1 MAVLNGERMHD
12 TMERL
17 LPGARSAAL
26 LWQGAA
32 VLGGAALGA
41 GQVYGGAAPF
51 GLALVIGCPP
61 SYCLA
66 AALGTLAAGL
76 AFQPML
82 LGIKLAVAAVAAAAV
97 RRLIDGRPGAGALA
111 GCLTLTAA
119 QVLQIVLAGGLFNPG
134 QTVTV
139 GCTALLAA
147 VFGWAFAHFPAR
159 EPRGVCLWLA
169 VATACLQRCAVG
181 PLAPGLALAAGAGL
195 CAAIGGTLEQTA
207 VLSIA
212 LAAAITASGPTL
224 AYAALAV
231 ALGSLAASCL
241 CPGERGRCA
250 GVFAAGCTAGAL
262 AAPDAVSVLPLAV
275 SAGVGVVA
283 ALAVPGSVLH
293 KIFPPP
299 APPVQTQGLGGAA
312 RKLSAV
318 ADTLSDIADTVNAV
332 CQRQLPPKGETFDF
346 VVEQVARTTC
356 QSCTRRSRC
365 WVRGYAT
372 AMDGLYHLK
381 PTLES
386 KGRVEVEDLP
396 GQLAGCIH
404 PADLCT
410 AANHGYRLWRSRR
423 QTRARAVTLRAALT
437 EQYSALA
444 GALAQLAGKLGQAGL
459 PDPRREARVAQL
471 FAELGLDA
479 LECSV
484 TADLA
489 GRLTANVTICRT
501 RFTPDEVA
509 GLTDEMTRICRR
521 DMDTPEITH
530 CRTVTM
536 LCFGEKP
543 LFTVEFGAAA
553 HAAGGQSVSGDALDQ
568 FCDTSG
574 RAQMLLCDG
583 MGTGRAAAVDGQM
596 AAKLTAQLLRAG
608 FAAESAARLVNVAL
622 GLKGAEQEA
631 GATLDLLT
639 VDLYTG
645 RAGLFKAGAAP
656 SFLVRGGVPRMLDG
670 ASLPMGVLDSLVGR
684 STTFALDAGDWVV
697 LVSDG
702 ALTDGSDW
710 LMQQLQLCAKLGHT
724 PKQAA
729 ETVADAAAR
738 RAGAKQDDITVAV
751 LAMAV
756 PVLGFGW
763 LPALIA
769 LALYG
774 ILPVLQ
780 GTLAG
785 LGSIPPGVSGVA
797 EGMGMTGWQRLYKV
811 ELPLAAPVILAGIR
825 TSVIVNIGTATIAS
839 TVGASTLGTPIII
852 GLSGFNTAYIVQGA
866 LLVALAAIIVDRA
879 FERLTRW
886 ISRHRHAQ

>member
-1 MAVLNGERMHD
+1 MAVLSGERLHEN
-12 TMERL
+12 MEKL
-17 LPGARSAAL
+17 LPGARTAAL

-32 VLGGAALGA
+32 LAGGVLLGA
-41 GQVYGGAAPF
+41 GRVYGGAAPF

-61 SYCLA
+61 AYCLA
-66 AALGTLAAGL
+66 AAVGTLAAGVVL
-76 AFQPML
+76 QPAL
-82 LGIKLAVAAVAAAAV
+82 LGIKVGVAAVAAATV
-97 RRLIDGRPGAGALA
+97 RRLIDGRPRAGALA
-111 GCLTLTAA
+111 GCLTLAAAQLVQILLLGGLVNFSQTAA
-119 QVLQIVLAGGLFNPG
+119 
-134 QTVTV
+134 V

-147 VFGWAFAHFPAR
+147 GLGWAFASFPVR

-169 VATACLQRCAVG
+169 VGAACLQRCAVG
-181 PLAPGLALAAGAGL
+181 PLAPGLALASAAGL

-212 LAAAITASGPTL
+212 LAAALTAAGPER
-224 AYAALAV
+224 AFAALAV
-231 ALGSLAASCL
+231 AMGSLAASCL

-250 GVFAAGCTAGAL
+250 GVFAVGCTLGAL
-262 AAPDAVSVLPLAV
+262 AAPDAVSVVPLAI
-275 SAGVGVVA
+275 SAGVGVTA
-283 ALAVPGSVLH
+283 ALALPGSVMRR
-293 KIFPPP
+293 IFPPP
-299 APPVQTQGLGGAA
+299 APPVQAQGLSGAA

-332 CQRQLPPKGETFDF
+332 CQRQMPPKGESFDF

-356 QSCTRRSRC
+356 QSCARRSRC

-372 AMDGLYHLK
+372 AMDGLQHLK
-381 PTLES
+381 PVLES
-386 KGRVEVEDLP
+386 KGRVEVQDLP
-396 GQLAGCIH
+396 GQLSVCIH

-423 QTRARAVTLRAALT
+423 QTRARASMLRTALT

-444 GALAQLAGKLGQAGL
+444 GALAQLAAKLGQAGL
-459 PDPRREARVAQL
+459 PDPRREAKLAQL

-489 GRLTANVTICRT
+489 GRLTASVTICRT
-501 RFTPDEVA
+501 HFTQEEISGLVEEVSR
-509 GLTDEMTRICRR
+509 LCRR
-521 DMDTPEITH
+521 DMDLPEITH

-536 LCFGEKP
+536 LTFGEKP
-543 LFTVEFGAAA
+543 LFTAEFGAAG
-553 HAAGGQSVSGDALDQ
+553 HAAAGQSVSGDALDQ

-670 ASLPMGVLDSLVGR
+670 ASLPMGMLDSLVGR

-702 ALTDGSDW
+702 ALADGADW
-710 LMQQLQLCAKLGHT
+710 LMQQLQLCARLGHT

-738 RAGAKQDDITVAV
+738 RAGDKRDDITVAV
-751 LAMAV
+751 LAV
-756 PVLGFGW
+756 G
-763 LPALIA
+763 
-769 LALYG
+769 
-774 ILPVLQ
+774 
-780 GTLAG
+780 
-785 LGSIPPGVSGVA
+785 
-797 EGMGMTGWQRLYKV
+797 KV
-811 ELPLAAPVILAGIR
+811 G
-825 TSVIVNIGTATIAS
+825 
-839 TVGASTLGTPIII
+839 
-852 GLSGFNTAYIVQGA
+852 
-866 LLVALAAIIVDRA
+866 
-879 FERLTRW
+879 
-886 ISRHRHAQ
+886 

>member
-1 MAVLNGERMHD
+1 MAVLSGERLHEN
-12 TMERL
+12 MERL
-17 LPGARSAAL
+17 LPGARTAAL

-32 VLGGAALGA
+32 LAGGVLLGA
-41 GQVYGGAAPF
+41 GRVYGGAAPF

-61 SYCLA
+61 AYCLA
-66 AALGTLAAGL
+66 AAVGTLAAGVVL
-76 AFQPML
+76 QPAL
-82 LGIKLAVAAVAAAAV
+82 LGIKVGVAAVAAATV
-97 RRLIDGRPGAGALA
+97 RRLIDGRPRAGALA
-111 GCLTLTAA
+111 GCLTLAAAQLVQILLLGGLVNFSQTAA
-119 QVLQIVLAGGLFNPG
+119 
-134 QTVTV
+134 V

-147 VFGWAFAHFPAR
+147 GLGWAFASFPLR

-169 VATACLQRCAVG
+169 VGAACLQRCAVG
-181 PLAPGLALAAGAGL
+181 PLAPGLVLASAAGL

-212 LAAAITASGPTL
+212 LAAALTAAGPER
-224 AYAALAV
+224 AFAALAV
-231 ALGSLAASCL
+231 AMGSLAASCL

-250 GVFAAGCTAGAL
+250 GVFAVGCTLGAL
-262 AAPDAVSVLPLAV
+262 AAPDAVSVVPLAV
-275 SAGVGVVA
+275 SAGVGVTA
-283 ALAVPGSVLH
+283 ALALPGSVMRR
-293 KIFPPP
+293 IFPPP
-299 APPVQTQGLGGAA
+299 APPVQAQGLSGAA

-332 CQRQLPPKGETFDF
+332 CQRQMPPKGESFDF

-372 AMDGLYHLK
+372 AMDGLQHLK
-381 PTLES
+381 PVLES
-386 KGRVEVEDLP
+386 KGRVEVQDLP
-396 GQLAGCIH
+396 GQLSVCIH

-423 QTRARAVTLRAALT
+423 QTRARASMLRTALT

-444 GALAQLAGKLGQAGL
+444 GALAQLAAKLGQAGL
-459 PDPRREARVAQL
+459 PDPRREAKLAQL

-489 GRLTANVTICRT
+489 GRLTASVTICRT
-501 RFTPDEVA
+501 HFTQEEISGLVEEVSR
-509 GLTDEMTRICRR
+509 LCRR
-521 DMDTPEITH
+521 DMDLPEITH

-536 LCFGEKP
+536 LTFGEKP
-543 LFTVEFGAAA
+543 LFTAEFGAAG
-553 HAAGGQSVSGDALDQ
+553 HAAAGQSVSGDALDQ

-670 ASLPMGVLDSLVGR
+670 ASLPMGMLDSLVGR

-702 ALTDGSDW
+702 ALADGADW
-710 LMQQLQLCAKLGHT
+710 LMQQLQLCARLGHT

-738 RAGAKQDDITVAV
+738 RAGDKRDDITVAV
-751 LAMAV
+751 LAV
-756 PVLGFGW
+756 G
-763 LPALIA
+763 
-769 LALYG
+769 
-774 ILPVLQ
+774 
-780 GTLAG
+780 
-785 LGSIPPGVSGVA
+785 
-797 EGMGMTGWQRLYKV
+797 KV
-811 ELPLAAPVILAGIR
+811 G
-825 TSVIVNIGTATIAS
+825 
-839 TVGASTLGTPIII
+839 
-852 GLSGFNTAYIVQGA
+852 
-866 LLVALAAIIVDRA
+866 
-879 FERLTRW
+879 
-886 ISRHRHAQ
+886 

>member
-1 MAVLNGERMHD
+1 MAVLSGERLHEN
-12 TMERL
+12 MERL
-17 LPGARSAAL
+17 LPGARTAAL

-32 VLGGAALGA
+32 LAGGVLLGA
-41 GQVYGGAAPF
+41 GRVYGGAAPF

-61 SYCLA
+61 AYCLA
-66 AALGTLAAGL
+66 AAVGTLAAGVVL
-76 AFQPML
+76 QPAL
-82 LGIKLAVAAVAAAAV
+82 LGIKVGVAAVAAATV
-97 RRLIDGRPGAGALA
+97 RRLIDGRPRAGALA
-111 GCLTLTAA
+111 GCLTLAAAQLVQILLLGGLVNFSQTAA
-119 QVLQIVLAGGLFNPG
+119 
-134 QTVTV
+134 V

-147 VFGWAFAHFPAR
+147 GLGWAFASFPVR

-169 VATACLQRCAVG
+169 VGAACLQRCAVG
-181 PLAPGLALAAGAGL
+181 PLAPGLALASAAGL
-195 CAAIGGTLEQTA
+195 CAANGGTLEHTA

-212 LAAAITASGPTL
+212 LAAALTAAGPER
-224 AYAALAV
+224 AFAALAV
-231 ALGSLAASCL
+231 AMGSLAASCL

-250 GVFAAGCTAGAL
+250 GVFAVGCTLGAL
-262 AAPDAVSVLPLAV
+262 AAPDAVSVVPLAV
-275 SAGVGVVA
+275 SAGVGVTA
-283 ALAVPGSVLH
+283 ALALPGSVMRR
-293 KIFPPP
+293 IFPPP
-299 APPVQTQGLGGAA
+299 APPVQAQGLSGAA

-332 CQRQLPPKGETFDF
+332 CQRQMPPKGESFDF

-372 AMDGLYHLK
+372 AMDGLQHLK
-381 PTLES
+381 PVLES
-386 KGRVEVEDLP
+386 KGRVEVQDLP
-396 GQLAGCIH
+396 GQLSVCIH

-423 QTRARAVTLRAALT
+423 QTRARASMLRTALT

-444 GALAQLAGKLGQAGL
+444 GALAQLAAKLGQAGL
-459 PDPRREARVAQL
+459 PDPRREAKLAQL

-489 GRLTANVTICRT
+489 GRLTASVTICRT
-501 RFTPDEVA
+501 HFTQEEISGLVEEVSR
-509 GLTDEMTRICRR
+509 LCRR
-521 DMDTPEITH
+521 DMDLPEITH

-536 LCFGEKP
+536 LTFGEKP
-543 LFTVEFGAAA
+543 LFTAEFGAAG
-553 HAAGGQSVSGDALDQ
+553 HAAAGQSVSGDALDQ

-670 ASLPMGVLDSLVGR
+670 ASLPMGMLDSLVGR

-702 ALTDGSDW
+702 ALADGADW
-710 LMQQLQLCAKLGHT
+710 LMQQLQLCARLGHT

-738 RAGAKQDDITVAV
+738 RAGDKRDDITVAV
-751 LAMAV
+751 LAV
-756 PVLGFGW
+756 G
-763 LPALIA
+763 
-769 LALYG
+769 
-774 ILPVLQ
+774 
-780 GTLAG
+780 
-785 LGSIPPGVSGVA
+785 
-797 EGMGMTGWQRLYKV
+797 KV
-811 ELPLAAPVILAGIR
+811 G
-825 TSVIVNIGTATIAS
+825 
-839 TVGASTLGTPIII
+839 
-852 GLSGFNTAYIVQGA
+852 
-866 LLVALAAIIVDRA
+866 
-879 FERLTRW
+879 
-886 ISRHRHAQ
+886 

>member
-1 MAVLNGERMHD
+1 MAVLSGERLHEN
-12 TMERL
+12 MERL
-17 LPGARSAAL
+17 LPGARTAAL

-32 VLGGAALGA
+32 LAGGVLLGA
-41 GQVYGGAAPF
+41 GRVYGGAAPF

-61 SYCLA
+61 AYCLA
-66 AALGTLAAGL
+66 AAVGTLAAGVVL
-76 AFQPML
+76 QPAL
-82 LGIKLAVAAVAAAAV
+82 LGIKVGVAAVAAATV
-97 RRLIDGRPGAGALA
+97 RRLIDGRPRAGALA
-111 GCLTLTAA
+111 GCLTLAAAQMVQILLLGGLVNFSQTAA
-119 QVLQIVLAGGLFNPG
+119 
-134 QTVTV
+134 V

-147 VFGWAFAHFPAR
+147 GLGWAFASFPVR

-169 VATACLQRCAVG
+169 VGAACLQRCAVG
-181 PLAPGLALAAGAGL
+181 PLAPGLALASAAGL
-195 CAAIGGTLEQTA
+195 CADIGGTLEQTA

-212 LAAAITASGPTL
+212 LAAALTAAGPER
-224 AYAALAV
+224 AFAALAV
-231 ALGSLAASCL
+231 AMGSLAASCL

-250 GVFAAGCTAGAL
+250 GVFAVGCTLGAL
-262 AAPDAVSVLPLAV
+262 AAPDAVSVVPLAV
-275 SAGVGVVA
+275 SAGVGVTA
-283 ALAVPGSVLH
+283 ALALPGSVMRR
-293 KIFPPP
+293 IFPPP
-299 APPVQTQGLGGAA
+299 APPVQAQGLSGAA

-332 CQRQLPPKGETFDF
+332 CQRQMPPKGESFDF

-372 AMDGLYHLK
+372 AMDGLQHLK
-381 PTLES
+381 PVLES
-386 KGRVEVEDLP
+386 KGRVEVQDLP
-396 GQLAGCIH
+396 GQLSVCIH

-423 QTRARAVTLRAALT
+423 QTRARASMLRTALT

-444 GALAQLAGKLGQAGL
+444 GALAQLAAKLGQAGL
-459 PDPRREARVAQL
+459 PDPRREAKLAQL

-489 GRLTANVTICRT
+489 GRLTASVTICRT
-501 RFTPDEVA
+501 HFTQEEISGLVEEVSR
-509 GLTDEMTRICRR
+509 LCRR
-521 DMDTPEITH
+521 DMDLPEITH

-536 LCFGEKP
+536 LTFGEKP
-543 LFTVEFGAAA
+543 LFTAEFGAAG
-553 HAAGGQSVSGDALDQ
+553 HAAAGQSVSGDALDQ

-596 AAKLTAQLLRAG
+596 AARLTAQLLRAG

-670 ASLPMGVLDSLVGR
+670 ASLPMGMLDSLVGR

-702 ALTDGSDW
+702 ALADGADW
-710 LMQQLQLCAKLGHT
+710 LMQQLQLCARLGHT

-738 RAGAKQDDITVAV
+738 RAGDKRDDITVAV
-751 LAMAV
+751 LAV
-756 PVLGFGW
+756 G
-763 LPALIA
+763 
-769 LALYG
+769 
-774 ILPVLQ
+774 
-780 GTLAG
+780 
-785 LGSIPPGVSGVA
+785 
-797 EGMGMTGWQRLYKV
+797 KV
-811 ELPLAAPVILAGIR
+811 G
-825 TSVIVNIGTATIAS
+825 
-839 TVGASTLGTPIII
+839 
-852 GLSGFNTAYIVQGA
+852 
-866 LLVALAAIIVDRA
+866 
-879 FERLTRW
+879 
-886 ISRHRHAQ
+886 

>member
-1 MAVLNGERMHD
+1 MAVLSGERLHEN
-12 TMERL
+12 MERL
-17 LPGARSAAL
+17 LPGARTAAL

-32 VLGGAALGA
+32 LAGGVLLGA
-41 GQVYGGAAPF
+41 GRVYGGAAPF

-61 SYCLA
+61 AYCLA
-66 AALGTLAAGL
+66 AAVGTLAAGVVL
-76 AFQPML
+76 QPAL
-82 LGIKLAVAAVAAAAV
+82 LGIKVGVAAVAAATV
-97 RRLIDGRPGAGALA
+97 RRLIDGRPRAGALA
-111 GCLTLTAA
+111 GCLTLAAAQLVQILLLGGLVNFSQTAA
-119 QVLQIVLAGGLFNPG
+119 
-134 QTVTV
+134 V

-147 VFGWAFAHFPAR
+147 GLGWAFASFPVR

-169 VATACLQRCAVG
+169 VGAACLQRCAVG
-181 PLAPGLALAAGAGL
+181 PLAPGLALASAAGL

-212 LAAAITASGPTL
+212 LAAALTAAGPER
-224 AYAALAV
+224 AFAALAV
-231 ALGSLAASCL
+231 AMGSLAASCL

-250 GVFAAGCTAGAL
+250 GVFAVACTLGAL
-262 AAPDAVSVLPLAV
+262 AAPDAVSVVPLAV
-275 SAGVGVVA
+275 SAGVGVTA
-283 ALAVPGSVLH
+283 ALALPGSVMRR
-293 KIFPPP
+293 IFPPP
-299 APPVQTQGLGGAA
+299 APPVQAQGLSGAA

-332 CQRQLPPKGETFDF
+332 CQRQMPPKGESFDF

-372 AMDGLYHLK
+372 AMDGLQHLK
-381 PTLES
+381 PVLES
-386 KGRVEVEDLP
+386 KGRVEVQDLP
-396 GQLAGCIH
+396 GQLSVCIH

-423 QTRARAVTLRAALT
+423 QTRARASMLRTALT

-444 GALAQLAGKLGQAGL
+444 GALAQLAAKLGQAGL
-459 PDPRREARVAQL
+459 PDPRREAKLAQL

-489 GRLTANVTICRT
+489 GRLTASVTICRT
-501 RFTPDEVA
+501 HFTQEEISGLVEEVSR
-509 GLTDEMTRICRR
+509 LCRR
-521 DMDTPEITH
+521 DMDLPEITH

-536 LCFGEKP
+536 LTFGEKP
-543 LFTVEFGAAA
+543 LFTAEFGAAG
-553 HAAGGQSVSGDALDQ
+553 HAAAGQSVSGDALDQ

-670 ASLPMGVLDSLVGR
+670 ASLPMGMLDSLVGR
-684 STTFALDAGDWVV
+684 STTFALDDGDWVV

-702 ALTDGSDW
+702 ALADGADW
-710 LMQQLQLCAKLGHT
+710 LMQQLQLCARLGHT

-738 RAGAKQDDITVAV
+738 RAGDKRDDITVAV
-751 LAMAV
+751 LAV
-756 PVLGFGW
+756 D
-763 LPALIA
+763 
-769 LALYG
+769 
-774 ILPVLQ
+774 
-780 GTLAG
+780 
-785 LGSIPPGVSGVA
+785 
-797 EGMGMTGWQRLYKV
+797 KV
-811 ELPLAAPVILAGIR
+811 G
-825 TSVIVNIGTATIAS
+825 
-839 TVGASTLGTPIII
+839 
-852 GLSGFNTAYIVQGA
+852 
-866 LLVALAAIIVDRA
+866 
-879 FERLTRW
+879 
-886 ISRHRHAQ
+886 

>member
-82 LGIKLAVAAVAAAAV
+82 LGVKLAVAAVAAAAV

-381 PTLES
+381 PILEGQ
-386 KGRVEVEDLP
+386 GRVEVQDLP
-396 GQLAGCIH
+396 GQLSVCIH

-423 QTRARAVTLRAALT
+423 QTRARASMLRTALT

-444 GALAQLAGKLGQAGL
+444 GALAQLAAKLGQAGL
-459 PDPRREARVAQL
+459 PDPRREARTTQL
-471 FAELGLDA
+471 FASLGLEP
-479 LECSV
+479 LECTV
-484 TADLA
+484 LTDLA
-489 GRLTANVTICRT
+489 GRVTAAVTLPRT
-501 RFTPDEVA
+501 SFTPGECRA
-509 GLTDEMTRICRR
+509 LAEEMGRICRR
-521 DMDTPEITH
+521 DFDPPEVTN

-536 LCFGEKP
+536 LHFGERP
-543 LFTVEFGAAA
+543 LYRAVFGLASRPAPPET
-553 HAAGGQSVSGDALDQ
+553 VSGDACRQ
-568 FCDTSG
+568 FCDSAG

-583 MGTGRAAAVDGQM
+583 MGTGKPAAVDGQM
-596 AAKLTAQLLRAG
+596 AAKLTAQLLQAG

-622 GLKGAEQEA
+622 GLKNAGQES

-639 VDLYTG
+639 LDLYTG

-656 SFLVRGGVPRMLDG
+656 SFLCRAGVVRTLDG
-670 ASLPMGVLDSLVGR
+670 ASLPMGVLPTVTGR
-684 STTFALDAGDWVV
+684 STALTLDVGDTVMM
-697 LVSDG
+697 VSDG
-702 ALTDGSDW
+702 ALCDGSAW
-710 LMQQLQLCAKLGHT
+710 LCDQLTLSTRLGQSPQQTAEAV
-724 PKQAA
+724 AA
-729 ETVADAAAR
+729 SAVRRSGAR
-738 RAGAKQDDITVAV
+738 QDDITVAIV
-751 LAMAV
+751 
-756 PVLGFGW
+756 
-763 LPALIA
+763 
-769 LALYG
+769 
-774 ILPVLQ
+774 
-780 GTLAG
+780 
-785 LGSIPPGVSGVA
+785 
-797 EGMGMTGWQRLYKV
+797 RL
-811 ELPLAAPVILAGIR
+811 
-825 TSVIVNIGTATIAS
+825 
-839 TVGASTLGTPIII
+839 
-852 GLSGFNTAYIVQGA
+852 
-866 LLVALAAIIVDRA
+866 
-879 FERLTRW
+879 ERQK
-886 ISRHRHAQ
+886 S

>member
-1 MAVLNGERMHD
+1 MAVLSGERLHEN
-12 TMERL
+12 MEKL
-17 LPGARSAAL
+17 LPGARTAAL
-26 LWQGAA
+26 LWQGTALA
-32 VLGGAALGA
+32 GGVLLGA
-41 GQVYGGAAPF
+41 GRVYGGAAPF

-61 SYCLA
+61 AYCLA
-66 AALGTLAAGL
+66 AAVGTLAAGVVL
-76 AFQPML
+76 QPAL
-82 LGIKLAVAAVAAAAV
+82 LGIKVGVAAVAAATV
-97 RRLIDGRPGAGALA
+97 RRLIDGRPRAGALA
-111 GCLTLTAA
+111 GCLTLAAAQLVQILLLGGLVNFSQTAA
-119 QVLQIVLAGGLFNPG
+119 
-134 QTVTV
+134 V

-147 VFGWAFAHFPAR
+147 GLGWAFASFPVR

-169 VATACLQRCAVG
+169 VGAACLQRCAVG
-181 PLAPGLALAAGAGL
+181 PLAPGLVLASAAGL

-212 LAAAITASGPTL
+212 LAAALTAAGPER
-224 AYAALAV
+224 AFAALAV
-231 ALGSLAASCL
+231 AMGSLAASCL

-250 GVFAAGCTAGAL
+250 GVFAVGCTLGAL
-262 AAPDAVSVLPLAV
+262 AAPDAVSVVPLAV
-275 SAGVGVVA
+275 SAGVGVTA
-283 ALAVPGSVLH
+283 ALALPGSVMRR
-293 KIFPPP
+293 IFPPP
-299 APPVQTQGLGGAA
+299 APPVQAQGLSGAA

-332 CQRQLPPKGETFDF
+332 CQRQMPPKGESFDF

-372 AMDGLYHLK
+372 AMDGLQHLK
-381 PTLES
+381 PVLES
-386 KGRVEVEDLP
+386 KGRVEVQDLP
-396 GQLAGCIH
+396 GQLSVCIH

-423 QTRARAVTLRAALT
+423 QTRARASMLRTALT

-444 GALAQLAGKLGQAGL
+444 GALAQLAAKLGQAGL
-459 PDPRREARVAQL
+459 PDPRREAKLAQL

-489 GRLTANVTICRT
+489 GRLTASVTICRT
-501 RFTPDEVA
+501 HFTQEEISGLVEEVSR
-509 GLTDEMTRICRR
+509 LCRR
-521 DMDTPEITH
+521 DMDLPEITH

-536 LCFGEKP
+536 LTFGEKP
-543 LFTVEFGAAA
+543 LFTAEFGAAG
-553 HAAGGQSVSGDALDQ
+553 HAAAGQSVSGDAMDQ

-670 ASLPMGVLDSLVGR
+670 ASLPMGMLDSLVGR

-702 ALTDGSDW
+702 ALADGADW
-710 LMQQLQLCAKLGHT
+710 LMQQLQLCARLGHT

-738 RAGAKQDDITVAV
+738 RAGDKRDDITVAV
-751 LAMAV
+751 LAV
-756 PVLGFGW
+756 G
-763 LPALIA
+763 
-769 LALYG
+769 
-774 ILPVLQ
+774 
-780 GTLAG
+780 
-785 LGSIPPGVSGVA
+785 
-797 EGMGMTGWQRLYKV
+797 KV
-811 ELPLAAPVILAGIR
+811 G
-825 TSVIVNIGTATIAS
+825 
-839 TVGASTLGTPIII
+839 
-852 GLSGFNTAYIVQGA
+852 
-866 LLVALAAIIVDRA
+866 
-879 FERLTRW
+879 
-886 ISRHRHAQ
+886 

>member
-1 MAVLNGERMHD
+1 MAVLSGERLHEN
-12 TMERL
+12 MERL
-17 LPGARSAAL
+17 LPGARTAAL

-32 VLGGAALGA
+32 LAGGVLLGA
-41 GQVYGGAAPF
+41 GRVYGGAAPF

-61 SYCLA
+61 AYCLA
-66 AALGTLAAGL
+66 AAVGTLAAGVVL
-76 AFQPML
+76 QPAL
-82 LGIKLAVAAVAAAAV
+82 LGIKVGVAAVAAATV
-97 RRLIDGRPGAGALA
+97 RRLIDGRPRAGALA
-111 GCLTLTAA
+111 GCLTLAAAQLVQILLLGGLVNFSQTAA
-119 QVLQIVLAGGLFNPG
+119 
-134 QTVTV
+134 V

-147 VFGWAFAHFPAR
+147 GLGWAFASFPVR

-169 VATACLQRCAVG
+169 VGAACLQRCAVG
-181 PLAPGLALAAGAGL
+181 PLAPGLALASAAGL

-250 GVFAAGCTAGAL
+250 GVFAVGCTLGAL
-262 AAPDAVSVLPLAV
+262 AAPDAVSVVPLAV
-275 SAGVGVVA
+275 SAGVGVTA
-283 ALAVPGSVLH
+283 ALALPGSVMRR
-293 KIFPPP
+293 IFPPP
-299 APPVQTQGLGGAA
+299 APPVQAQGLSGAA

-332 CQRQLPPKGETFDF
+332 CQRQMPPKGESFDF

-372 AMDGLYHLK
+372 AMDGLQHLK
-381 PTLES
+381 PVLES
-386 KGRVEVEDLP
+386 KGRVEVQDLP
-396 GQLAGCIH
+396 GQLSVCIH

-423 QTRARAVTLRAALT
+423 QTRARASMLRTALT

-444 GALAQLAGKLGQAGL
+444 GALAQLAAKLGQAGL
-459 PDPRREARVAQL
+459 PDPRREAKLAQL

-489 GRLTANVTICRT
+489 GRLTASVTICRT
-501 RFTPDEVA
+501 HFTQEEISGLVEEVSR
-509 GLTDEMTRICRR
+509 LCRR
-521 DMDTPEITH
+521 DMDLPEITH

-536 LCFGEKP
+536 LTFGEKP
-543 LFTVEFGAAA
+543 LFTAEFGAAG
-553 HAAGGQSVSGDALDQ
+553 HAAAGQSVSGDALDQ

-670 ASLPMGVLDSLVGR
+670 ASLPMGMLDSLVGR

-702 ALTDGSDW
+702 ALADGADW
-710 LMQQLQLCAKLGHT
+710 LMQQLQLCARLGHT

-738 RAGAKQDDITVAV
+738 RAGDKRDDITVAV
-751 LAMAV
+751 LAV
-756 PVLGFGW
+756 G
-763 LPALIA
+763 
-769 LALYG
+769 
-774 ILPVLQ
+774 
-780 GTLAG
+780 
-785 LGSIPPGVSGVA
+785 
-797 EGMGMTGWQRLYKV
+797 KV
-811 ELPLAAPVILAGIR
+811 G
-825 TSVIVNIGTATIAS
+825 
-839 TVGASTLGTPIII
+839 
-852 GLSGFNTAYIVQGA
+852 
-866 LLVALAAIIVDRA
+866 
-879 FERLTRW
+879 
-886 ISRHRHAQ
+886 

>member
-1 MAVLNGERMHD
+1 MAVLSGERLHEN
-12 TMERL
+12 MERL
-17 LPGARSAAL
+17 LPGARTAAL

-32 VLGGAALGA
+32 LAGGVLLGA
-41 GQVYGGAAPF
+41 GRVYGGATPF

-61 SYCLA
+61 AYCLA
-66 AALGTLAAGL
+66 AAVGTLAAGVVL
-76 AFQPML
+76 QPAL
-82 LGIKLAVAAVAAAAV
+82 LGIKVGVAAVAAATV
-97 RRLIDGRPGAGALA
+97 RRLIDGRPRAGALA
-111 GCLTLTAA
+111 GCLTLAAAQLVQILLLGGFVNFSQTAA
-119 QVLQIVLAGGLFNPG
+119 
-134 QTVTV
+134 V

-147 VFGWAFAHFPAR
+147 GLGWAFASFPVR

-169 VATACLQRCAVG
+169 VGAACLQRCAVG
-181 PLAPGLALAAGAGL
+181 PLAPGLALASAAGL

-212 LAAAITASGPTL
+212 LAAALTAAGPER
-224 AYAALAV
+224 AFAALAV
-231 ALGSLAASCL
+231 AMGSLAASCL
-241 CPGERGRCA
+241 CPGERGRGA
-250 GVFAAGCTAGAL
+250 GVFAVGCTLGAL
-262 AAPDAVSVLPLAV
+262 AAPDAVSVVPLAV
-275 SAGVGVVA
+275 SAGVGVTA
-283 ALAVPGSVLH
+283 ALALPGSVMRR
-293 KIFPPP
+293 IFPPP
-299 APPVQTQGLGGAA
+299 APPVQAQGLSGAA

-332 CQRQLPPKGETFDF
+332 CQRQMPPKGESFDF

-372 AMDGLYHLK
+372 AMDGLQHLK
-381 PTLES
+381 PVLES
-386 KGRVEVEDLP
+386 KGRVEVQDLP
-396 GQLAGCIH
+396 GQLSVCIH

-423 QTRARAVTLRAALT
+423 QTRARASMLRTALT

-444 GALAQLAGKLGQAGL
+444 GALAQLAAKLGQAGL
-459 PDPRREARVAQL
+459 PDPRREAKLAQL

-489 GRLTANVTICRT
+489 GRLTASVTICRT
-501 RFTPDEVA
+501 HFTQEEISGLVEEVSR
-509 GLTDEMTRICRR
+509 LCRR
-521 DMDTPEITH
+521 DMDLPEITH

-536 LCFGEKP
+536 LTFGEKP
-543 LFTVEFGAAA
+543 LFTAEFGAAG
-553 HAAGGQSVSGDALDQ
+553 HAAAGQSVSGDALDQ

-670 ASLPMGVLDSLVGR
+670 ASLPMGMLDSLVGR

-702 ALTDGSDW
+702 ALADGADW
-710 LMQQLQLCAKLGHT
+710 LMQQLQLCARLGHT

-738 RAGAKQDDITVAV
+738 RAGDKRDDITVAV
-751 LAMAV
+751 LAV
-756 PVLGFGW
+756 G
-763 LPALIA
+763 
-769 LALYG
+769 
-774 ILPVLQ
+774 
-780 GTLAG
+780 
-785 LGSIPPGVSGVA
+785 
-797 EGMGMTGWQRLYKV
+797 KV
-811 ELPLAAPVILAGIR
+811 G
-825 TSVIVNIGTATIAS
+825 
-839 TVGASTLGTPIII
+839 
-852 GLSGFNTAYIVQGA
+852 
-866 LLVALAAIIVDRA
+866 
-879 FERLTRW
+879 
-886 ISRHRHAQ
+886 

>member
-1 MAVLNGERMHD
+1 MAVLSGERLHEN
-12 TMERL
+12 MERL
-17 LPGARSAAL
+17 LPGARTAAL

-32 VLGGAALGA
+32 LAGGVLLGA
-41 GQVYGGAAPF
+41 GRVYGGATPF

-61 SYCLA
+61 AYCLA
-66 AALGTLAAGL
+66 AAVGTLAAGVVL
-76 AFQPML
+76 QPAL
-82 LGIKLAVAAVAAAAV
+82 LGIKVGVAAVAAATV
-97 RRLIDGRPGAGALA
+97 RRLIDGRPRAGALA
-111 GCLTLTAA
+111 GCLTLAAAQLVQILLLGGLVNFSQTAA
-119 QVLQIVLAGGLFNPG
+119 
-134 QTVTV
+134 V

-147 VFGWAFAHFPAR
+147 GLGWAFASFPVR

-169 VATACLQRCAVG
+169 VGAACLQRCAVG
-181 PLAPGLALAAGAGL
+181 PLAPGLALASAAGL

-212 LAAAITASGPTL
+212 LAAALTAAGPER
-224 AYAALAV
+224 AFAALAV
-231 ALGSLAASCL
+231 AMGSLAASCL

-250 GVFAAGCTAGAL
+250 GVFAVGCTLGAL
-262 AAPDAVSVLPLAV
+262 AAPDAVSVVPLAV
-275 SAGVGVVA
+275 SAGVGVTA
-283 ALAVPGSVLH
+283 ALALPGSVMRR
-293 KIFPPP
+293 IFPPP
-299 APPVQTQGLGGAA
+299 APPVQAQGLSGAA

-332 CQRQLPPKGETFDF
+332 CQRQMPPKGESFDF

-372 AMDGLYHLK
+372 AMDGLQHLK
-381 PTLES
+381 PVLES
-386 KGRVEVEDLP
+386 KGRVEVQDLP
-396 GQLAGCIH
+396 GQLSVCIH

-423 QTRARAVTLRAALT
+423 QTRARASMLRTALT

-444 GALAQLAGKLGQAGL
+444 GALAQLAAKLGQAGL
-459 PDPRREARVAQL
+459 PDPRREAKLAQL

-489 GRLTANVTICRT
+489 GRLTASVTICRT
-501 RFTPDEVA
+501 HFTQEEISGLVEEVSR
-509 GLTDEMTRICRR
+509 LCRR
-521 DMDTPEITH
+521 DMNLPEITH

-536 LCFGEKP
+536 LTFGEKP
-543 LFTVEFGAAA
+543 LFTAEFGAAG
-553 HAAGGQSVSGDALDQ
+553 HAAAGQSVSGDALDQ

-670 ASLPMGVLDSLVGR
+670 ASLPMGMLDSLVGR
-684 STTFALDAGDWVV
+684 STTFALDDGDWVV

-702 ALTDGSDW
+702 ALADGADW
-710 LMQQLQLCAKLGHT
+710 LMQQLQLCARLGHT

-738 RAGAKQDDITVAV
+738 RAGDKRDDITVAV
-751 LAMAV
+751 LAV
-756 PVLGFGW
+756 G
-763 LPALIA
+763 
-769 LALYG
+769 
-774 ILPVLQ
+774 
-780 GTLAG
+780 
-785 LGSIPPGVSGVA
+785 
-797 EGMGMTGWQRLYKV
+797 KV
-811 ELPLAAPVILAGIR
+811 G
-825 TSVIVNIGTATIAS
+825 
-839 TVGASTLGTPIII
+839 
-852 GLSGFNTAYIVQGA
+852 
-866 LLVALAAIIVDRA
+866 
-879 FERLTRW
+879 
-886 ISRHRHAQ
+886 

>member
-1 MAVLNGERMHD
+1 MAVLSGERLHEN
-12 TMERL
+12 MEKL
-17 LPGARSAAL
+17 LPGARTAAL
-26 LWQGAA
+26 LWQGTALA
-32 VLGGAALGA
+32 GGVLLGA
-41 GQVYGGAAPF
+41 GRVYGGAAPF

-61 SYCLA
+61 AYCLA
-66 AALGTLAAGL
+66 AAVGTLAAGVVL
-76 AFQPML
+76 QPAL
-82 LGIKLAVAAVAAAAV
+82 LGIKVGVAAVAAATV
-97 RRLIDGRPGAGALA
+97 RRLIDGRPRAGALA
-111 GCLTLTAA
+111 GCLTLAAAQLVQILLLGGLVNFSQTAA
-119 QVLQIVLAGGLFNPG
+119 
-134 QTVTV
+134 V

-147 VFGWAFAHFPAR
+147 GLGWAFASFPVR

-169 VATACLQRCAVG
+169 VGAACLQRCAVG
-181 PLAPGLALAAGAGL
+181 PLAPGLVLASAAGL

-212 LAAAITASGPTL
+212 LAAALTAAGPER
-224 AYAALAV
+224 AFAALAV
-231 ALGSLAASCL
+231 AMGSLAASCL

-250 GVFAAGCTAGAL
+250 GVFAVGCTLGAL
-262 AAPDAVSVLPLAV
+262 AAPDAVSVVPLAV
-275 SAGVGVVA
+275 SAGVGVTA
-283 ALAVPGSVLH
+283 ALALPGSVMRR
-293 KIFPPP
+293 IFPPP
-299 APPVQTQGLGGAA
+299 APPVQAQGLSGAA

-332 CQRQLPPKGETFDF
+332 CQRQMPPKGESFDF

-372 AMDGLYHLK
+372 AMDGLQHLK
-381 PTLES
+381 PVLES
-386 KGRVEVEDLP
+386 KGRVEVQDLP
-396 GQLAGCIH
+396 GQLSVCIH

-423 QTRARAVTLRAALT
+423 QTRARASMLRTALT

-444 GALAQLAGKLGQAGL
+444 GALAQLAAKLGQAGL
-459 PDPRREARVAQL
+459 PDPRREAKLAQL

-489 GRLTANVTICRT
+489 GRLTASVTICRT
-501 RFTPDEVA
+501 HFTQEEISGLVEEVSR
-509 GLTDEMTRICRR
+509 LCRR
-521 DMDTPEITH
+521 DMDLPEITH

-536 LCFGEKP
+536 LTFGEKP
-543 LFTVEFGAAA
+543 LFTAEFGAAG
-553 HAAGGQSVSGDALDQ
+553 HAAAGQSVSGDALDQ

-670 ASLPMGVLDSLVGR
+670 ASLPMGMLDSLVGR

-702 ALTDGSDW
+702 ALADGADW
-710 LMQQLQLCAKLGHT
+710 LMQQLQLCARLGHT

-738 RAGAKQDDITVAV
+738 RAGDKRDDITVAV
-751 LAMAV
+751 LAV
-756 PVLGFGW
+756 G
-763 LPALIA
+763 
-769 LALYG
+769 
-774 ILPVLQ
+774 
-780 GTLAG
+780 
-785 LGSIPPGVSGVA
+785 
-797 EGMGMTGWQRLYKV
+797 KV
-811 ELPLAAPVILAGIR
+811 G
-825 TSVIVNIGTATIAS
+825 
-839 TVGASTLGTPIII
+839 
-852 GLSGFNTAYIVQGA
+852 
-866 LLVALAAIIVDRA
+866 
-879 FERLTRW
+879 
-886 ISRHRHAQ
+886 

>member
-1 MAVLNGERMHD
+1 MTVSSREHLPINTEK
-12 TMERL
+12 L

-32 VLGGAALGA
+32 LLGGAALGA

-61 SYCLA
+61 AYCLA
-66 AALGTLAAGL
+66 AAVGTLAAGVVL
-76 AFQPML
+76 QPAL
-82 LGIKLAVAAVAAAAV
+82 LGIKVGVAAVAAATV
-97 RRLIDGRPGAGALA
+97 RRLIDGRPRAGALA
-111 GCLTLTAA
+111 GCLTLAAAQMVQILLLGGLVNFSQTAA
-119 QVLQIVLAGGLFNPG
+119 
-134 QTVTV
+134 V

-147 VFGWAFAHFPAR
+147 GLGWAFASFPVR

-169 VATACLQRCAVG
+169 VGAACLQRCAVG
-181 PLAPGLALAAGAGL
+181 PLAPGLALASAAGL

-212 LAAAITASGPTL
+212 LAAALTAAGPER
-224 AYAALAV
+224 AFAALAV
-231 ALGSLAASCL
+231 AMGSLAASCL

-250 GVFAAGCTAGAL
+250 GVFAVGCTLGAL
-262 AAPDAVSVLPLAV
+262 AAPDAVSVVPLAV
-275 SAGVGVVA
+275 SAGVGVTA
-283 ALAVPGSVLH
+283 ALALPGSVMRR
-293 KIFPPP
+293 IFPPP
-299 APPVQTQGLGGAA
+299 APPVQAQGLSGAA

-332 CQRQLPPKGETFDF
+332 CQRQMPPKGESFDF

-372 AMDGLYHLK
+372 AMDGLQHLK
-381 PTLES
+381 PVLES
-386 KGRVEVEDLP
+386 KGRVEVQDLP
-396 GQLAGCIH
+396 GQLSVCIH

-423 QTRARAVTLRAALT
+423 QTRARASMLRTALT

-444 GALAQLAGKLGQAGL
+444 GALAQLAAKLGQAGL
-459 PDPRREARVAQL
+459 PDPRREAKLAQL

-489 GRLTANVTICRT
+489 GRLTASVTICRT
-501 RFTPDEVA
+501 HFTQEEISGLVEEVSR
-509 GLTDEMTRICRR
+509 LCRR
-521 DMDTPEITH
+521 DMDLPEITH

-536 LCFGEKP
+536 LTFGEKP
-543 LFTVEFGAAA
+543 LFTAEFGAAG
-553 HAAGGQSVSGDALDQ
+553 HAAAGQSVSGDALDQ

-670 ASLPMGVLDSLVGR
+670 ASLPMGMLDSLVGR

-702 ALTDGSDW
+702 ALADGADW
-710 LMQQLQLCAKLGHT
+710 LMQQLQLCARLGHT

-738 RAGAKQDDITVAV
+738 RAGDKRDDITVAV
-751 LAMAV
+751 LAV
-756 PVLGFGW
+756 D
-763 LPALIA
+763 
-769 LALYG
+769 
-774 ILPVLQ
+774 
-780 GTLAG
+780 
-785 LGSIPPGVSGVA
+785 
-797 EGMGMTGWQRLYKV
+797 KV
-811 ELPLAAPVILAGIR
+811 G
-825 TSVIVNIGTATIAS
+825 
-839 TVGASTLGTPIII
+839 
-852 GLSGFNTAYIVQGA
+852 
-866 LLVALAAIIVDRA
+866 
-879 FERLTRW
+879 
-886 ISRHRHAQ
+886 

>member
-1 MAVLNGERMHD
+1 MAVLSGERLHEN
-12 TMERL
+12 MERL
-17 LPGARSAAL
+17 LPGARTAAL

-32 VLGGAALGA
+32 LAGGVLLGA
-41 GQVYGGAAPF
+41 GRVYGGAAPF

-61 SYCLA
+61 AYCLA
-66 AALGTLAAGL
+66 AAVGTLAAGVVL
-76 AFQPML
+76 QPAL
-82 LGIKLAVAAVAAAAV
+82 LGIKVGVAAVAAATV
-97 RRLIDGRPGAGALA
+97 RRLIDGRPRAGALA
-111 GCLTLTAA
+111 GCLTLAAAQLVQILLLGGLVNFSQTAA
-119 QVLQIVLAGGLFNPG
+119 
-134 QTVTV
+134 V

-147 VFGWAFAHFPAR
+147 GLGWAFASFPVR

-169 VATACLQRCAVG
+169 VGAACLQRCAVG
-181 PLAPGLALAAGAGL
+181 PLAPGLALASVAGL

-212 LAAAITASGPTL
+212 LAAALTAAGPER
-224 AYAALAV
+224 AFAALAV
-231 ALGSLAASCL
+231 AMGSLAASCL

-250 GVFAAGCTAGAL
+250 GVFAVGCTLGAL
-262 AAPDAVSVLPLAV
+262 AAPDAVSVVPLAV
-275 SAGVGVVA
+275 SAGVGVTA
-283 ALAVPGSVLH
+283 ALALPGSVMRR
-293 KIFPPP
+293 IFPPP
-299 APPVQTQGLGGAA
+299 APPVQAQGLSGAA

-332 CQRQLPPKGETFDF
+332 CQRQMPPKGESFDF

-372 AMDGLYHLK
+372 AMDGLQHLK
-381 PTLES
+381 PVLES
-386 KGRVEVEDLP
+386 KGRVEVQDLP
-396 GQLAGCIH
+396 GQLSVCIH

-423 QTRARAVTLRAALT
+423 QTRARASMLRTALT

-444 GALAQLAGKLGQAGL
+444 GALAQLAAKLGQAGL
-459 PDPRREARVAQL
+459 PDPRREAKLAQL

-489 GRLTANVTICRT
+489 GRLTASVTICRT
-501 RFTPDEVA
+501 HFTQEEISGLVEEVSR
-509 GLTDEMTRICRR
+509 LCRR
-521 DMDTPEITH
+521 DMDLPEITH

-536 LCFGEKP
+536 LTFGEKP
-543 LFTVEFGAAA
+543 LFTAEFGAAG
-553 HAAGGQSVSGDALDQ
+553 HAAAGQSVSGDALDQ

-670 ASLPMGVLDSLVGR
+670 ASLPMGMLDSLVGR

-702 ALTDGSDW
+702 ALADGADW
-710 LMQQLQLCAKLGHT
+710 LMQQLQLCARLGHT

-738 RAGAKQDDITVAV
+738 RAGDKRDDITVAV
-751 LAMAV
+751 LAV
-756 PVLGFGW
+756 D
-763 LPALIA
+763 
-769 LALYG
+769 
-774 ILPVLQ
+774 
-780 GTLAG
+780 
-785 LGSIPPGVSGVA
+785 
-797 EGMGMTGWQRLYKV
+797 KV
-811 ELPLAAPVILAGIR
+811 G
-825 TSVIVNIGTATIAS
+825 
-839 TVGASTLGTPIII
+839 
-852 GLSGFNTAYIVQGA
+852 
-866 LLVALAAIIVDRA
+866 
-879 FERLTRW
+879 
-886 ISRHRHAQ
+886 

>member
-1 MAVLNGERMHD
+1 MAVLSGERLHEN
-12 TMERL
+12 MERL
-17 LPGARSAAL
+17 LPGARTAAL

-32 VLGGAALGA
+32 LAGGVLLGA
-41 GQVYGGAAPF
+41 GRVYGGATPF

-61 SYCLA
+61 AYCLA
-66 AALGTLAAGL
+66 AAVGTLAAGVVL
-76 AFQPML
+76 QPAL
-82 LGIKLAVAAVAAAAV
+82 LGIKVGVAAVAAATV
-97 RRLIDGRPGAGALA
+97 RRLIDGRPRAGALA
-111 GCLTLTAA
+111 GCLTLAAAQLVQILLLGGLVNFSQTAA
-119 QVLQIVLAGGLFNPG
+119 
-134 QTVTV
+134 V
-139 GCTALLAA
+139 GCTALMAA
-147 VFGWAFAHFPAR
+147 GLGWAFASFPVR

-169 VATACLQRCAVG
+169 VGAACLQRCAVG
-181 PLAPGLALAAGAGL
+181 PLAPGLALASAAGL

-212 LAAAITASGPTL
+212 LAAALTAAGPER
-224 AYAALAV
+224 AFAALAV
-231 ALGSLAASCL
+231 AMGSLAASCL

-250 GVFAAGCTAGAL
+250 GVFAVGCTLGAL
-262 AAPDAVSVLPLAV
+262 AAPDAVSVVPLAV
-275 SAGVGVVA
+275 SAGVGVTA
-283 ALAVPGSVLH
+283 ALALPGSVMRR
-293 KIFPPP
+293 IFPPP
-299 APPVQTQGLGGAA
+299 APPVQAQGLSGAA

-332 CQRQLPPKGETFDF
+332 CQRQMPPKGESFDF

-372 AMDGLYHLK
+372 AMDGLQHLK
-381 PTLES
+381 PVLES
-386 KGRVEVEDLP
+386 KGRVEVQDLP
-396 GQLAGCIH
+396 GQLSVCIH

-423 QTRARAVTLRAALT
+423 QTRARASMLRTALT

-444 GALAQLAGKLGQAGL
+444 GALAQLAAKLGQAGL
-459 PDPRREARVAQL
+459 PDPRREAKLAQL

-489 GRLTANVTICRT
+489 GRLTASVTICRT
-501 RFTPDEVA
+501 HFTQEEISGLVEEVSR
-509 GLTDEMTRICRR
+509 LCRR
-521 DMDTPEITH
+521 DMDLPEITH

-536 LCFGEKP
+536 LTFGEKP
-543 LFTVEFGAAA
+543 LFTAEFGAAG
-553 HAAGGQSVSGDALDQ
+553 HAAAGQSVSGDALDQ

-670 ASLPMGVLDSLVGR
+670 ASLPMGMLDSLVGR

-702 ALTDGSDW
+702 ALADGADW
-710 LMQQLQLCAKLGHT
+710 LMQQLQLCARLGHT

-738 RAGAKQDDITVAV
+738 RAGDKRDDITVAV
-751 LAMAV
+751 LAV
-756 PVLGFGW
+756 G
-763 LPALIA
+763 
-769 LALYG
+769 
-774 ILPVLQ
+774 
-780 GTLAG
+780 
-785 LGSIPPGVSGVA
+785 
-797 EGMGMTGWQRLYKV
+797 KV
-811 ELPLAAPVILAGIR
+811 G
-825 TSVIVNIGTATIAS
+825 
-839 TVGASTLGTPIII
+839 
-852 GLSGFNTAYIVQGA
+852 
-866 LLVALAAIIVDRA
+866 
-879 FERLTRW
+879 
-886 ISRHRHAQ
+886 

>member
-1 MAVLNGERMHD
+1 MAVLSGERLHEN
-12 TMERL
+12 MERL
-17 LPGARSAAL
+17 LPGARTAAL

-32 VLGGAALGA
+32 LAGGVLLGA
-41 GQVYGGAAPF
+41 GRVYGGAAPF

-61 SYCLA
+61 AYCLA
-66 AALGTLAAGL
+66 AAVGTLAAGVVL
-76 AFQPML
+76 QPAL
-82 LGIKLAVAAVAAAAV
+82 LGIKVGVAAVAAATV
-97 RRLIDGRPGAGALA
+97 RRLIDGRPRAGALA
-111 GCLTLTAA
+111 GCLTLAAAQLVQILLLGGLVNFSQTAA
-119 QVLQIVLAGGLFNPG
+119 
-134 QTVTV
+134 V

-147 VFGWAFAHFPAR
+147 GLGWAFASFPVR

-169 VATACLQRCAVG
+169 VGAACLQRCAVG
-181 PLAPGLALAAGAGL
+181 PLAPGLVLASAAGL

-212 LAAAITASGPTL
+212 LAAALTASGPER
-224 AYAALAV
+224 AFAALAV
-231 ALGSLAASCL
+231 AMGSLAASCL

-250 GVFAAGCTAGAL
+250 GVFAVGCTLGAL
-262 AAPDAVSVLPLAV
+262 AAPDAVSVVPLAV
-275 SAGVGVVA
+275 SAGVGVTA
-283 ALAVPGSVLH
+283 ALALPGSVMRR
-293 KIFPPP
+293 IFPPP
-299 APPVQTQGLGGAA
+299 APPVQAQGLSGAA

-332 CQRQLPPKGETFDF
+332 CQRQMPPKGESFDF

-372 AMDGLYHLK
+372 AMDGLQHLK
-381 PTLES
+381 PVLES
-386 KGRVEVEDLP
+386 KGRVEVQDLP
-396 GQLAGCIH
+396 GQLSVCIH
-404 PADLCT
+404 PTDLCT

-423 QTRARAVTLRAALT
+423 QTRARASMLRTALT

-444 GALAQLAGKLGQAGL
+444 GALAQLAAKLGQAGL
-459 PDPRREARVAQL
+459 PDPRREAKLAQL

-489 GRLTANVTICRT
+489 GRLTASVTICRT
-501 RFTPDEVA
+501 HFTQEEISGLVEEVSR
-509 GLTDEMTRICRR
+509 LCRR
-521 DMDTPEITH
+521 DMDLPEITH

-536 LCFGEKP
+536 LTFGEKP
-543 LFTVEFGAAA
+543 LFTAEFGAAG
-553 HAAGGQSVSGDALDQ
+553 HAAAGQSVSGDALDQ

-670 ASLPMGVLDSLVGR
+670 ASLPMGMLDSLVGR

-702 ALTDGSDW
+702 ALADGADW
-710 LMQQLQLCAKLGHT
+710 LMQQLQLCARLGHT

-729 ETVADAAAR
+729 EAVADAAAR
-738 RAGAKQDDITVAV
+738 RAGDKRDDITVAV
-751 LAMAV
+751 LAV
-756 PVLGFGW
+756 G
-763 LPALIA
+763 
-769 LALYG
+769 
-774 ILPVLQ
+774 
-780 GTLAG
+780 
-785 LGSIPPGVSGVA
+785 
-797 EGMGMTGWQRLYKV
+797 KV
-811 ELPLAAPVILAGIR
+811 G
-825 TSVIVNIGTATIAS
+825 
-839 TVGASTLGTPIII
+839 
-852 GLSGFNTAYIVQGA
+852 
-866 LLVALAAIIVDRA
+866 
-879 FERLTRW
+879 
-886 ISRHRHAQ
+886 

>member
-1 MAVLNGERMHD
+1 MAVLSGERLHEN
-12 TMERL
+12 MERL
-17 LPGARSAAL
+17 LPGARTAAL

-32 VLGGAALGA
+32 LAGGVLLGA
-41 GQVYGGAAPF
+41 GRVYGGAAPF

-61 SYCLA
+61 AYCLA
-66 AALGTLAAGL
+66 AAVGTLAAGVVL
-76 AFQPML
+76 QPAL
-82 LGIKLAVAAVAAAAV
+82 LGIKVGVAAVAAATV
-97 RRLIDGRPGAGALA
+97 RRLIDGRPRAGALA
-111 GCLTLTAA
+111 GCLTLAAAQLVQILLLGGLVNFSQTAA
-119 QVLQIVLAGGLFNPG
+119 
-134 QTVTV
+134 V

-147 VFGWAFAHFPAR
+147 GLGWAFASFPVR

-169 VATACLQRCAVG
+169 VGAACLQRCAVG
-181 PLAPGLALAAGAGL
+181 PLAPGLALASAAGL

-212 LAAAITASGPTL
+212 LAAALTAAGPER
-224 AYAALAV
+224 AFAALAV
-231 ALGSLAASCL
+231 AMGSLAASCL
-241 CPGERGRCA
+241 CPGERGRGA
-250 GVFAAGCTAGAL
+250 GVFAVGCTLGAL
-262 AAPDAVSVLPLAV
+262 AAPDAVSVVPLAV
-275 SAGVGVVA
+275 SAGVGVTA
-283 ALAVPGSVLH
+283 ALALPGSVMRR
-293 KIFPPP
+293 IFPPP
-299 APPVQTQGLGGAA
+299 APPVQAQGLSGAA

-332 CQRQLPPKGETFDF
+332 CQRQMPPKGESFDF

-372 AMDGLYHLK
+372 AMDGLQHLK
-381 PTLES
+381 PVLES
-386 KGRVEVEDLP
+386 KGRVEVQDLP
-396 GQLAGCIH
+396 GQLSVCIH

-423 QTRARAVTLRAALT
+423 QTRARASMLRTALT

-444 GALAQLAGKLGQAGL
+444 GALAQLAAKLGQAGL
-459 PDPRREARVAQL
+459 PDPRREAKLAQL

-489 GRLTANVTICRT
+489 GRLTASVTICRT
-501 RFTPDEVA
+501 HFTQEEISGLVEEVSR
-509 GLTDEMTRICRR
+509 LCRR
-521 DMDTPEITH
+521 DMDLPEITH

-536 LCFGEKP
+536 LTFGEKP
-543 LFTVEFGAAA
+543 LFTAEFGAAG
-553 HAAGGQSVSGDALDQ
+553 HAAAGQSVSGDALDQ

-670 ASLPMGVLDSLVGR
+670 ASLPMGMLDSLVGR

-702 ALTDGSDW
+702 ALADGADW
-710 LMQQLQLCAKLGHT
+710 LMQQLQLCARLGHT

-738 RAGAKQDDITVAV
+738 RAGDKRDDITVAV
-751 LAMAV
+751 LAV
-756 PVLGFGW
+756 G
-763 LPALIA
+763 
-769 LALYG
+769 
-774 ILPVLQ
+774 
-780 GTLAG
+780 
-785 LGSIPPGVSGVA
+785 
-797 EGMGMTGWQRLYKV
+797 KV
-811 ELPLAAPVILAGIR
+811 G
-825 TSVIVNIGTATIAS
+825 
-839 TVGASTLGTPIII
+839 
-852 GLSGFNTAYIVQGA
+852 
-866 LLVALAAIIVDRA
+866 
-879 FERLTRW
+879 
-886 ISRHRHAQ
+886 

>member
-82 LGIKLAVAAVAAAAV
+82 LGVKLAVAAVAAAAV

-212 LAAAITASGPTL
+212 
-224 AYAALAV
+224 
-231 ALGSLAASCL
+231 
-241 CPGERGRCA
+241 
-250 GVFAAGCTAGAL
+250 
-262 AAPDAVSVLPLAV
+262 LAV

-751 LAMAV
+751 LAM
-756 PVLGFGW
+756 GR
-763 LPALIA
+763 
-769 LALYG
+769 
-774 ILPVLQ
+774 
-780 GTLAG
+780 AG
-785 LGSIPPGVSGVA
+785 
-797 EGMGMTGWQRLYKV
+797 
-811 ELPLAAPVILAGIR
+811 
-825 TSVIVNIGTATIAS
+825 
-839 TVGASTLGTPIII
+839 
-852 GLSGFNTAYIVQGA
+852 
-866 LLVALAAIIVDRA
+866 
-879 FERLTRW
+879 
-886 ISRHRHAQ
+886 

>member
-1 MAVLNGERMHD
+1 MAVLSGERLHEN
-12 TMERL
+12 MERL
-17 LPGARSAAL
+17 LPGARTAAL

-32 VLGGAALGA
+32 LAGGVLLGA
-41 GQVYGGAAPF
+41 GRVYSGAAPF
-51 GLALVIGCPP
+51 GLALVLGCPP
-61 SYCLA
+61 ADCLA
-66 AALGTLAAGL
+66 AAGGTLAAGVVL
-76 AFQPML
+76 QPAL
-82 LGIKLAVAAVAAAAV
+82 LGIKVGVAAVAAATV
-97 RRLIDGRPGAGALA
+97 RRLIDGRPRAGALA
-111 GCLTLTAA
+111 GCLTLAAAQLVQILLLGGLVNFSQTAA
-119 QVLQIVLAGGLFNPG
+119 
-134 QTVTV
+134 V

-147 VFGWAFAHFPAR
+147 GLGWAFASFPVR

-169 VATACLQRCAVG
+169 VGAACLQRCAVG
-181 PLAPGLALAAGAGL
+181 PLAPGLALASAAGL

-212 LAAAITASGPTL
+212 LAAALTAAGPER
-224 AYAALAV
+224 AFAALAV
-231 ALGSLAASCL
+231 AMGSLAASCL

-250 GVFAAGCTAGAL
+250 GVFAVGCTLGAL
-262 AAPDAVSVLPLAV
+262 AAPDAVSVVPLAV
-275 SAGVGVVA
+275 SAGVGVTA
-283 ALAVPGSVLH
+283 ALALPGSVMRR
-293 KIFPPP
+293 IFPPP
-299 APPVQTQGLGGAA
+299 APPVQAQGLSGAA

-332 CQRQLPPKGETFDF
+332 CQRQMPPKGESFDF

-372 AMDGLYHLK
+372 AMDGLQHLK
-381 PTLES
+381 PVLES
-386 KGRVEVEDLP
+386 KGRVEVQDLP
-396 GQLAGCIH
+396 GQLSVCIH

-423 QTRARAVTLRAALT
+423 QTRARASMLRTALT

-444 GALAQLAGKLGQAGL
+444 GALAQLAAKLGQAGL
-459 PDPRREARVAQL
+459 PDPRREAKLAQL

-489 GRLTANVTICRT
+489 GRLTASVTICRT
-501 RFTPDEVA
+501 HFTQEEISGLVEEVSR
-509 GLTDEMTRICRR
+509 LCRR
-521 DMDTPEITH
+521 DMDLPEITH

-536 LCFGEKP
+536 LTFGEKP
-543 LFTVEFGAAA
+543 LFTAEFGAAG
-553 HAAGGQSVSGDALDQ
+553 HAAAGQSVSGDALDQ

-670 ASLPMGVLDSLVGR
+670 ASLPMGMLDSLVGR

-702 ALTDGSDW
+702 ALADGADW
-710 LMQQLQLCAKLGHT
+710 LMQQLQLCARLGHT

-738 RAGAKQDDITVAV
+738 RAGDKRDDITVAV
-751 LAMAV
+751 LAV
-756 PVLGFGW
+756 D
-763 LPALIA
+763 
-769 LALYG
+769 
-774 ILPVLQ
+774 
-780 GTLAG
+780 
-785 LGSIPPGVSGVA
+785 
-797 EGMGMTGWQRLYKV
+797 KV
-811 ELPLAAPVILAGIR
+811 G
-825 TSVIVNIGTATIAS
+825 
-839 TVGASTLGTPIII
+839 
-852 GLSGFNTAYIVQGA
+852 
-866 LLVALAAIIVDRA
+866 
-879 FERLTRW
+879 
-886 ISRHRHAQ
+886 

>member
-1 MAVLNGERMHD
+1 MAVLSGERLHEN
-12 TMERL
+12 MEKL
-17 LPGARSAAL
+17 LPGARTAAL
-26 LWQGAA
+26 LWQGTALA
-32 VLGGAALGA
+32 GGVLLGA
-41 GQVYGGAAPF
+41 GRVYGGAAPF

-61 SYCLA
+61 AYCLA
-66 AALGTLAAGL
+66 AAVGTLAAGVVL
-76 AFQPML
+76 QPAL
-82 LGIKLAVAAVAAAAV
+82 LGIKVGVAAVAAATV
-97 RRLIDGRPGAGALA
+97 RRLIDGRPRAGALA
-111 GCLTLTAA
+111 GCLTLAAAQLVQILLLGGLVNFSQTAA
-119 QVLQIVLAGGLFNPG
+119 
-134 QTVTV
+134 V

-147 VFGWAFAHFPAR
+147 GLGWAFASFPVR

-169 VATACLQRCAVG
+169 VGAACLQRCAVG
-181 PLAPGLALAAGAGL
+181 PLAPGLALASAAGL

-212 LAAAITASGPTL
+212 LAAALTAAGPER
-224 AYAALAV
+224 AFAALAV
-231 ALGSLAASCL
+231 AMGSLAASCL

-250 GVFAAGCTAGAL
+250 GVFAVGCTLGAL
-262 AAPDAVSVLPLAV
+262 AAPDAVSVVPLAV
-275 SAGVGVVA
+275 SAGVGVTA
-283 ALAVPGSVLH
+283 ALALPGSVMRR
-293 KIFPPP
+293 IFPPP
-299 APPVQTQGLGGAA
+299 APPVQAQGLSGAA

-332 CQRQLPPKGETFDF
+332 CQRQMPPKGESFDF

-372 AMDGLYHLK
+372 AMDGLQHLK
-381 PTLES
+381 PVLES
-386 KGRVEVEDLP
+386 KGRVEVQDLP
-396 GQLAGCIH
+396 GQLSVCIH

-423 QTRARAVTLRAALT
+423 QTRARASMLRTALT

-444 GALAQLAGKLGQAGL
+444 GALAQLAAKLGQAGL
-459 PDPRREARVAQL
+459 PDPRREAKLAQL

-489 GRLTANVTICRT
+489 GRLTASVTICRT
-501 RFTPDEVA
+501 HFTQEEISGLVEEVSR
-509 GLTDEMTRICRR
+509 LCRR
-521 DMDTPEITH
+521 DMDLPEITH

-536 LCFGEKP
+536 LTFGEKP
-543 LFTVEFGAAA
+543 LFTAEFGAAG
-553 HAAGGQSVSGDALDQ
+553 HAAAGQSVSGDALDQ

-670 ASLPMGVLDSLVGR
+670 ASLPMGMLDSLVGR

-702 ALTDGSDW
+702 ALADGADW
-710 LMQQLQLCAKLGHT
+710 LMQQLQLCARLGHT

-738 RAGAKQDDITVAV
+738 RAGDKRDDITVAV
-751 LAMAV
+751 LAV
-756 PVLGFGW
+756 G
-763 LPALIA
+763 
-769 LALYG
+769 
-774 ILPVLQ
+774 
-780 GTLAG
+780 
-785 LGSIPPGVSGVA
+785 
-797 EGMGMTGWQRLYKV
+797 KV
-811 ELPLAAPVILAGIR
+811 G
-825 TSVIVNIGTATIAS
+825 
-839 TVGASTLGTPIII
+839 
-852 GLSGFNTAYIVQGA
+852 
-866 LLVALAAIIVDRA
+866 
-879 FERLTRW
+879 
-886 ISRHRHAQ
+886 

>member
-82 LGIKLAVAAVAAAAV
+82 LGVKLAVAAVAAAAV

-521 DMDTPEITH
+521 
-530 CRTVTM
+530 
-536 LCFGEKP
+536 
-543 LFTVEFGAAA
+543 
-553 HAAGGQSVSGDALDQ
+553 
-568 FCDTSG
+568 
-574 RAQMLLCDG
+574 
-583 MGTGRAAAVDGQM
+583 AAAVDGQM

-751 LAMAV
+751 LAM
-756 PVLGFGW
+756 G
-763 LPALIA
+763 
-769 LALYG
+769 
-774 ILPVLQ
+774 
-780 GTLAG
+780 
-785 LGSIPPGVSGVA
+785 
-797 EGMGMTGWQRLYKV
+797 
-811 ELPLAAPVILAGIR
+811 
-825 TSVIVNIGTATIAS
+825 
-839 TVGASTLGTPIII
+839 
-852 GLSGFNTAYIVQGA
+852 
-866 LLVALAAIIVDRA
+866 RA
-879 FERLTRW
+879 
-886 ISRHRHAQ
+886 

>member
-32 VLGGAALGA
+32 VLGGAALGT

-82 LGIKLAVAAVAAAAV
+82 LGVKLAVAAVAAAAV

-275 SAGVGVVA
+275 SAGMGVVA

-437 EQYSALA
+437 E
-444 GALAQLAGKLGQAGL
+444 KIN
-459 PDPRREARVAQL
+459 DREVYMK
-471 FAELGLDA
+471 GIDA
-479 LECSV
+479 SYHYEGYHV
-484 TADLA
+484 FKTEDL
-489 GRLTANVTICRT
+489 T
-501 RFTPDEVA
+501 
-509 GLTDEMTRICRR
+509 
-521 DMDTPEITH
+521 
-530 CRTVTM
+530 
-536 LCFGEKP
+536 
-543 LFTVEFGAAA
+543 
-553 HAAGGQSVSGDALDQ
+553 
-568 FCDTSG
+568 
-574 RAQMLLCDG
+574 
-583 MGTGRAAAVDGQM
+583 
-596 AAKLTAQLLRAG
+596 
-608 FAAESAARLVNVAL
+608 
-622 GLKGAEQEA
+622 
-631 GATLDLLT
+631 
-639 VDLYTG
+639 
-645 RAGLFKAGAAP
+645 
-656 SFLVRGGVPRMLDG
+656 
-670 ASLPMGVLDSLVGR
+670 
-684 STTFALDAGDWVV
+684 
-697 LVSDG
+697 
-702 ALTDGSDW
+702 
-710 LMQQLQLCAKLGHT
+710 
-724 PKQAA
+724 
-729 ETVADAAAR
+729 
-738 RAGAKQDDITVAV
+738 
-751 LAMAV
+751 
-756 PVLGFGW
+756 
-763 LPALIA
+763 
-769 LALYG
+769 
-774 ILPVLQ
+774 
-780 GTLAG
+780 
-785 LGSIPPGVSGVA
+785 
-797 EGMGMTGWQRLYKV
+797 
-811 ELPLAAPVILAGIR
+811 
-825 TSVIVNIGTATIAS
+825 
-839 TVGASTLGTPIII
+839 
-852 GLSGFNTAYIVQGA
+852 
-866 LLVALAAIIVDRA
+866 
-879 FERLTRW
+879 
-886 ISRHRHAQ
+886 

>member
-1 MAVLNGERMHD
+1 MAVLSGERLHEN
-12 TMERL
+12 MERL
-17 LPGARSAAL
+17 LPGARTAAL

-32 VLGGAALGA
+32 LAGGVLLGA
-41 GQVYGGAAPF
+41 GRVYGGTAPF

-61 SYCLA
+61 AYCLA
-66 AALGTLAAGL
+66 AAVGTLAAGVVL
-76 AFQPML
+76 QPAL
-82 LGIKLAVAAVAAAAV
+82 LGIKVGVAAVAAATV
-97 RRLIDGRPGAGALA
+97 RRLIDGRPRAGALA
-111 GCLTLTAA
+111 GCLTLAAAQLVQILLLGGLVNFSQTAA
-119 QVLQIVLAGGLFNPG
+119 
-134 QTVTV
+134 V

-147 VFGWAFAHFPAR
+147 GLGWAFASFPVR

-169 VATACLQRCAVG
+169 VGAACLQRCAVG
-181 PLAPGLALAAGAGL
+181 PLAPGLVLASAAGL

-212 LAAAITASGPTL
+212 LAAALTAAGPER
-224 AYAALAV
+224 AFAALAV
-231 ALGSLAASCL
+231 AMGSLAASCL

-250 GVFAAGCTAGAL
+250 GVFAVGCTLGAL
-262 AAPDAVSVLPLAV
+262 AAPDAVSVVPLAV
-275 SAGVGVVA
+275 SAGVGVTA
-283 ALAVPGSVLH
+283 ALALPGSVMRR
-293 KIFPPP
+293 IFPPP
-299 APPVQTQGLGGAA
+299 APPVQAQGLSGAA

-332 CQRQLPPKGETFDF
+332 CQRQMPPKGESFDF

-356 QSCTRRSRC
+356 QSCARRSRC

-372 AMDGLYHLK
+372 AMDGLQHLK
-381 PTLES
+381 PVLES
-386 KGRVEVEDLP
+386 KGRVEVQDLP
-396 GQLAGCIH
+396 GQLSVCIH

-423 QTRARAVTLRAALT
+423 QTRARASMLRTALT

-444 GALAQLAGKLGQAGL
+444 GALAQLAAKLGQAGL
-459 PDPRREARVAQL
+459 PDPRREAKLAQL

-489 GRLTANVTICRT
+489 GRLTASVTICRT
-501 RFTPDEVA
+501 HFTQEEISGLVEEVSR
-509 GLTDEMTRICRR
+509 LCRR
-521 DMDTPEITH
+521 DMDLPEITH

-536 LCFGEKP
+536 LTFGEKP
-543 LFTVEFGAAA
+543 LFTAEFGAAG
-553 HAAGGQSVSGDALDQ
+553 HAAAGQSVSGDALDQ

-670 ASLPMGVLDSLVGR
+670 ASLPMGMLDSLVGR

-702 ALTDGSDW
+702 ALADGADW
-710 LMQQLQLCAKLGHT
+710 LMQQLQLCARLGHT

-738 RAGAKQDDITVAV
+738 RAGDKRDDITVAV
-751 LAMAV
+751 LAV
-756 PVLGFGW
+756 G
-763 LPALIA
+763 
-769 LALYG
+769 
-774 ILPVLQ
+774 
-780 GTLAG
+780 
-785 LGSIPPGVSGVA
+785 
-797 EGMGMTGWQRLYKV
+797 KV
-811 ELPLAAPVILAGIR
+811 G
-825 TSVIVNIGTATIAS
+825 
-839 TVGASTLGTPIII
+839 
-852 GLSGFNTAYIVQGA
+852 
-866 LLVALAAIIVDRA
+866 
-879 FERLTRW
+879 
-886 ISRHRHAQ
+886 

>member
-82 LGIKLAVAAVAAAAV
+82 LGVKLALAAVAAAAV
-97 RRLIDGRPGAGALA
+97 RRLINGRPGAGALA

-181 PLAPGLALAAGAGL
+181 PLAPGL
-195 CAAIGGTLEQTA
+195 
-207 VLSIA
+207 
-212 LAAAITASGPTL
+212 
-224 AYAALAV
+224 
-231 ALGSLAASCL
+231 
-241 CPGERGRCA
+241 
-250 GVFAAGCTAGAL
+250 AL

-751 LAMAV
+751 LAM
-756 PVLGFGW
+756 GR
-763 LPALIA
+763 
-769 LALYG
+769 
-774 ILPVLQ
+774 
-780 GTLAG
+780 AG
-785 LGSIPPGVSGVA
+785 
-797 EGMGMTGWQRLYKV
+797 
-811 ELPLAAPVILAGIR
+811 
-825 TSVIVNIGTATIAS
+825 
-839 TVGASTLGTPIII
+839 
-852 GLSGFNTAYIVQGA
+852 
-866 LLVALAAIIVDRA
+866 
-879 FERLTRW
+879 
-886 ISRHRHAQ
+886 

>member
-1 MAVLNGERMHD
+1 MAVLSGERLHEN
-12 TMERL
+12 MERL
-17 LPGARSAAL
+17 LPGARTAAL

-32 VLGGAALGA
+32 LAGGVLLGA
-41 GQVYGGAAPF
+41 GRVYGGATPF

-61 SYCLA
+61 AYCLA
-66 AALGTLAAGL
+66 AAVGTLAAGVVL
-76 AFQPML
+76 QPAL
-82 LGIKLAVAAVAAAAV
+82 LGIKVGVAAVAAATV
-97 RRLIDGRPGAGALA
+97 RRLIDGRPRAGALA
-111 GCLTLTAA
+111 GCLTLAAAQLVQILLLGGLVNFSQTAA
-119 QVLQIVLAGGLFNPG
+119 
-134 QTVTV
+134 V

-147 VFGWAFAHFPAR
+147 GLGWAFASFPVR

-169 VATACLQRCAVG
+169 VGAACLQRCAVG
-181 PLAPGLALAAGAGL
+181 PLAPGLALASAAGL

-212 LAAAITASGPTL
+212 LAAALTAAGPER
-224 AYAALAV
+224 AFAALAV
-231 ALGSLAASCL
+231 AMGSLAASCL

-250 GVFAAGCTAGAL
+250 GVFAVGCTLGAL
-262 AAPDAVSVLPLAV
+262 AAPDAVSVVPLAV
-275 SAGVGVVA
+275 SAGVGVTA
-283 ALAVPGSVLH
+283 ALALPGSVMRR
-293 KIFPPP
+293 IFPPP
-299 APPVQTQGLGGAA
+299 APPVQAQGLSGAA

-318 ADTLSDIADTVNAV
+318 ADTLSDNADTVNAV
-332 CQRQLPPKGETFDF
+332 CQRQMPPKGESFDF

-372 AMDGLYHLK
+372 AMDGLQHLK
-381 PTLES
+381 PVLES
-386 KGRVEVEDLP
+386 KGRVEVQDLP
-396 GQLAGCIH
+396 GQLSVCIH

-423 QTRARAVTLRAALT
+423 QTRARASMLRTALT

-444 GALAQLAGKLGQAGL
+444 GALAQLAAKLGQAGL
-459 PDPRREARVAQL
+459 PDPRREAKLAQL

-489 GRLTANVTICRT
+489 GRLTASVTICRT
-501 RFTPDEVA
+501 HFTQEEISGLVEEVSR
-509 GLTDEMTRICRR
+509 LCRR
-521 DMDTPEITH
+521 DMDLPEITH

-536 LCFGEKP
+536 LTFGEKP
-543 LFTVEFGAAA
+543 LFTAEFGAAG
-553 HAAGGQSVSGDALDQ
+553 HAAAGQSVSGDALDQ

-670 ASLPMGVLDSLVGR
+670 ASLPMGMLDSLVGR

-702 ALTDGSDW
+702 ALADGADW
-710 LMQQLQLCAKLGHT
+710 LMQQLQLCARLGHT

-738 RAGAKQDDITVAV
+738 RAGDKRDDITVAV
-751 LAMAV
+751 LAV
-756 PVLGFGW
+756 D
-763 LPALIA
+763 
-769 LALYG
+769 
-774 ILPVLQ
+774 
-780 GTLAG
+780 
-785 LGSIPPGVSGVA
+785 
-797 EGMGMTGWQRLYKV
+797 KV
-811 ELPLAAPVILAGIR
+811 G
-825 TSVIVNIGTATIAS
+825 
-839 TVGASTLGTPIII
+839 
-852 GLSGFNTAYIVQGA
+852 
-866 LLVALAAIIVDRA
+866 
-879 FERLTRW
+879 
-886 ISRHRHAQ
+886 

>member
-1 MAVLNGERMHD
+1 MAVLSGERLHEN
-12 TMERL
+12 MERL
-17 LPGARSAAL
+17 LPGARTAAL

-32 VLGGAALGA
+32 LAGGVLLGA
-41 GQVYGGAAPF
+41 GRVYGGAAPF

-61 SYCLA
+61 AYCLA
-66 AALGTLAAGL
+66 AAVGTLAAGVVL
-76 AFQPML
+76 QPAL
-82 LGIKLAVAAVAAAAV
+82 LGIKVGVAAVAAATV
-97 RRLIDGRPGAGALA
+97 RRLIDGRPRAGALA
-111 GCLTLTAA
+111 GCLTLAAAQLVQILLLGGLVNFSQTAA
-119 QVLQIVLAGGLFNPG
+119 
-134 QTVTV
+134 V

-147 VFGWAFAHFPAR
+147 GLGWAFASFPVR

-169 VATACLQRCAVG
+169 VGAACLQRCAVG
-181 PLAPGLALAAGAGL
+181 PLAPGLVLASAAGL

-212 LAAAITASGPTL
+212 LAAALTAAGPER
-224 AYAALAV
+224 AFAALAV
-231 ALGSLAASCL
+231 AMGSLAASCL

-250 GVFAAGCTAGAL
+250 GVFAVGCTLGAL
-262 AAPDAVSVLPLAV
+262 AAPDAVSVVPLAV
-275 SAGVGVVA
+275 SAGVGVTA
-283 ALAVPGSVLH
+283 ALALPGSVMRR
-293 KIFPPP
+293 IFPPP
-299 APPVQTQGLGGAA
+299 APPVQAQGLSGAA

-332 CQRQLPPKGETFDF
+332 CQRQMPPKGESFDF

-372 AMDGLYHLK
+372 AMDGLQHLK
-381 PTLES
+381 PVLES
-386 KGRVEVEDLP
+386 KGRVEVQDLP
-396 GQLAGCIH
+396 GQLSVCIH

-423 QTRARAVTLRAALT
+423 QTRARASMLRTALT

-444 GALAQLAGKLGQAGL
+444 GALAQLAAKLGQAGL
-459 PDPRREARVAQL
+459 PDPRREAKLAQL

-489 GRLTANVTICRT
+489 GRLTASVTICRT
-501 RFTPDEVA
+501 HFTQEEISGLVEEVSR
-509 GLTDEMTRICRR
+509 LCRR
-521 DMDTPEITH
+521 DMDLPEITH

-536 LCFGEKP
+536 LTFGEKP
-543 LFTVEFGAAA
+543 LFTAEFGAAG
-553 HAAGGQSVSGDALDQ
+553 HAAVGQSVSGDALDQ

-670 ASLPMGVLDSLVGR
+670 ASLPMGMLDSLVGR

-702 ALTDGSDW
+702 ALADGADW
-710 LMQQLQLCAKLGHT
+710 LMQQLQLCVRLGHT

-738 RAGAKQDDITVAV
+738 RAGDKRDDITVAV
-751 LAMAV
+751 LAV
-756 PVLGFGW
+756 G
-763 LPALIA
+763 
-769 LALYG
+769 
-774 ILPVLQ
+774 
-780 GTLAG
+780 
-785 LGSIPPGVSGVA
+785 
-797 EGMGMTGWQRLYKV
+797 KV
-811 ELPLAAPVILAGIR
+811 G
-825 TSVIVNIGTATIAS
+825 
-839 TVGASTLGTPIII
+839 
-852 GLSGFNTAYIVQGA
+852 
-866 LLVALAAIIVDRA
+866 
-879 FERLTRW
+879 
-886 ISRHRHAQ
+886 